1 MARHFITI
9 LLRTLKRQ
17 WQYSLINLLSM
28 ATGLAVST
36 LILLYVFNEYNY
48 NLFHEYAE
56 SIYRINLNYKQK
68 EHNFGSPVIP
78 AAVGPS
84 LYETFPEIN
93 KFCRITQPE
102 KGYLL
107 FDGKVFDADKILY
120 ADSSFFSL
128 FSFHL
133 EKGNPADVL
142 SGINKAVISSSLAK
156 QMFGQTNPIGNLIQL
171 NGQQNWIVS
180 GVAEPAP
187 PNSSIQFDVLLSF
200 ETRYNDP
207 TLFMGW
213 NGGNQYQTFILVN
226 SSFNIDDFKKKLPD
240 FLYENINKDMEGT
253 GFSVDLLLEP
263 ISDIHLGS
271 VVTGPTIALHN
282 LRIFTWVAF
291 FILLMACFNFT
302 NIATASSLRRAK
314 ETGIKKV
321 LGATK
326 QSLIRQHLA
335 ESVLMSL
342 IAFVGAL
349 LLIELILPYYNAL
362 IGKNLRLSDAPTGF
376 HLFLILLVLFTGLI
390 AGVYPA
396 FYLSSF
402 APSKVLKGAF
412 DNFKRKYLL
421 PKFLVLI
428 QFLVASVLI
437 SCSII
442 IYLQLSYL
450 RSFDKGFESDQVITI
465 ALPSKKAKQTVEV
478 LKQEF
483 NSLSQINNCG
493 ALTDL
498 PGAGVSMNG
507 YTPEGMENPVMIN
520 VMDVDENALDV
531 LDIRIINGRTFDPSF
546 ENDKKAYLVNETF
559 SKQFNYEQP
568 LGKRIQRDGNLPII
582 GVVKDFHFNPL
593 YEPLK
598 PLIITMHPY
607 DGFNFLIIRIKQPI
621 NNDLTKSLYSI
632 WRKYL
637 PNDPFII
644 NPLNTYLKDVYQNEY
659 NLGHLLAWFTII
671 GLLVAT
677 MGLFGLVGLMINQ
690 QLKQLGIRKI
700 LGASSIQLLFYTGG
714 NFSLL
719 VIIANILSVIPVWL
733 FMEEWLANFSTRI
746 PLPTWLF
753 PVTMIFCLI
762 FAWLT
767 ILRQAMQVNRISLIN
782 VVNYE

>member
-1 MARHFITI
+1 
-9 LLRTLKRQ
+9 
-17 WQYSLINLLSM
+17 M

-56 SIYRINLNYKQK
+56 SIYRVNLNYKQK

-93 KFCRITQPE
+93 TFCRITQPE

-107 FDGKVFDADKILY
+107 FDGKVFEADKLLY

-133 EKGNPADVL
+133 EKGNPVDVL

-156 QMFGQTNPIGNLIQL
+156 QMFGQTNPIGKLIQL

-180 GVAEPAP
+180 GVAEAAP

-226 SSFNIDDFKKKLPD
+226 GSFNIDDFKKKLPD

-271 VVTGPTIALHN
+271 VVTGPTIELHN

-321 LGATK
+321 LGATRH
-326 QSLIRQHLA
+326 SLIRQHLF

-349 LLIELILPYYNAL
+349 LLIELILPHYNAL
-362 IGKNLRLSDAPTGF
+362 IGKNLKLSDAPTGF
-376 HLFLILLVLFTGLI
+376 HLLLILLVLFTGLI
-390 AGVYPA
+390 AGAYPA

-402 APSKVLKGAF
+402 APAKVLKGAF
-412 DNFKRKYLL
+412 DNIKRKYLL
-421 PKFLVLI
+421 PKSLVLI

-450 RSFDKGFESDQVITI
+450 RSFDKGFESDEVITI
-465 ALPSKKAKQTVEV
+465 ALPSKKAQQAVEV

-483 NSLSQINNCG
+483 NNLSQVNNCG

-507 YTPEGMENPVMIN
+507 YIPEGMENPVMIN

-531 LDIRIINGRTFDPSF
+531 LDIRIINGRNFDPSF
-546 ENDKKAYLVNETF
+546 PNDRKAYLVNETF
-559 SKQFNYEQP
+559 TKQFNYEQP

-593 YEPLK
+593 YESLK

-621 NNDLTKSLYSI
+621 NDNLTNSLYNI
-632 WRKYL
+632 WRVYL
-637 PNDPFII
+637 PNDPFLI
-644 NPLNTYLKDVYQNEY
+644 NPLNTYLNDVYQNEY
-659 NLGHLLAWFTII
+659 SLGHLLAWFTVI

-700 LGASSIQLLFYTGG
+700 LGASSLQLLFYTGG

-719 VIIANILSVIPVWL
+719 VVIANILSVIPVWL

-746 PLPTWLF
+746 PLPVWLF
-753 PVTMIFCLI
+753 PVTMIFCLLL
-762 FAWLT
+762 AWLT
-767 ILRQAMQVNRISLIN
+767 ILWQALQVNRISLIN